1 MVVNDCS
8 FPSIVIQG
16 KIEGNGRQGRSR
28 KQLLDGLKKGRIFWK
43 LKEGTQDLNLW
54 RTRFTRVCGPAVRQ
68 TIDYYYYY
76 HHHHHHHLLLLL
88 LLPLHIIIIKLCAA
102 AILNITLTTS
112 GI

>member
-1 MVVNDCS
+1 MKR
-8 FPSIVIQG
+8 VIQR

-43 LKEGTQDLNLW
+43 LKEEAQDFSLW
-54 RTRFTRVCGPAVRQ
+54 RTRFSRFCGPAVRQ

-76 HHHHHHHLLLLL
+76 HHLLLL
-88 LLPLHIIIIKLCAA
+88 HITKFCAA
-102 AILNITLTTS
+102 VILNITLTTS

>member
-1 MVVNDCS
+1 MGTGLKCII
-8 FPSIVIQG
+8 PG

-28 KQLLDGLKKGRIFWK
+28 KQLLDDLKKGRIFWK
-43 LKEGTQDLNLW
+43 LKEEAQDLSLW
-54 RTRFTRVCGPAVRQ
+54 RTRFSRFCGPAIRQ

-76 HHHHHHHLLLLL
+76 CCCYYLLL
-88 LLPLHIIIIKLCAA
+88 HVIKFYAA